1 MRHTIVE
8 SVGDEVKD
16 GELVKSTSV
25 ESIAPDDC
33 GEVGEDEDKQE
44 RIPVM
49 IYSPY
54 IQFPTAADSNGVL
67 DLFFSKH
74 GKAIEGYANYIDP
87 RDFTKV
93 YDLGMYV
100 KPYWYPIGAKNAVRI
115 ESTTENSKAVN
126 EALQYVE
133 YEVPIVDNSSLVKNL
148 SGETVLR
155 SVYTLLCSIGVPI
168 IDFMSNVNGSSRG
181 PFTEVK
187 CIIADVQ
194 SHN

>member
-16 GELVKSTSV
+16 GELVKSTSI
-25 ESIAPDDC
+25 ESITPDRR

-49 IYSPY
+49 IYSPD

-74 GKAIEGYANYIDP
+74 GNATEGYANYIDP

-100 KPYWYPIGAKNAVRI
+100 KPYWYLFGAENAVRI

-126 EALQYVE
+126 ESLRYVE
-133 YEVPIVDNSSLVKNL
+133 YEVPIVDSSSLVKNL

-155 SVYTLLCSIGVPI
+155 SVYTFLCSIGVPVSAG
-168 IDFMSNVNGSSRG
+168 FASEVNGSSRG

-194 SHN
+194 SQ